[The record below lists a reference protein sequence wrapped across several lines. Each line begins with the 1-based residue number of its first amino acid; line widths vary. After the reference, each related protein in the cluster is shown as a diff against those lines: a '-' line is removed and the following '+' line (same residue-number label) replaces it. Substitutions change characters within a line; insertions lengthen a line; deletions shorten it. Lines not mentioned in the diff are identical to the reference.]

1 MTLPQQVDGAA
12 VFARILNDD
21 YVSVPPSDRRRSDAR
36 LLQANPWQGFDVE
49 LELFNGH
56 YLGIHNRLAAEQS
69 EQILNLAYLNPRP
82 VYQRGDLQARLRRVS
97 LAALVPLLLAAF
109 LQAAA
114 LPWVLLAVACLLL
127 LAAMSA
133 KPAYWVFHTASG
145 QVPVCTIRGALLSS
159 AAAEDFVNILRER
172 IEGAEIVLPRGS
184 RRLAAELAEHRRML
198 DSGCLSRRDY
208 DGARQRLLNKFR
220 AGNSG
225 SDNQL
230 A

>member
-1 MTLPQQVDGAA
+1 MKIACRQFIKLDLRDFEKRFFAKHKSAIYGKKQMMTD
-12 VFARILNDD
+12 
-21 YVSVPPSDRRRSDAR
+21 
-36 LLQANPWQGFDVE
+36 
-49 LELFNGH
+49 
-56 YLGIHNRLAAEQS
+56 
-69 EQILNLAYLNPRP
+69 
-82 VYQRGDLQARLRRVS
+82 RVS

-109 LQAAA
+109 LQPAA

-208 DGARQRLLNKFR
+208 YGARQRLLNKFR